1 MSIFSRGM
9 GLDAGKCDVVEDI
22 GDVEDVKDVEDVTDF
37 TDVTDVDVT

>member
-9 GLDAGKCDVVEDI
+9 GLDAGKCDV
-22 GDVEDVKDVEDVTDF
+22 VEDVKDVEDVTDF